1 MLFPTTTATFAGLFG
16 LIYVGLTAWIM
27 ISRTAF
33 DTLQGDGGNRTL
45 EKRVRVHGNF
55 QEYVPLGL
63 ILIGLLEGG
72 GGRHGLVLTLL
83 LLLLIGRVL
92 HPFGLFAAPGSA
104 PMFACRGGGMLLTLL
119 AIAIAAIALLA
130 DFA

>member
-16 LIYVGLTAWIM
+16 LIYVGLTAWVM
-27 ISRTAF
+27 ISRTTF
-33 DTLQGDGGNRTL
+33 NTLEGNGGHQTL
-45 EKRVRVHGNF
+45 EKRVRSQGNF
-55 QEYVPLGL
+55 QEFVPLGL

-72 GGRHGLVLTLL
+72 GGRHGLVMTLL
-83 LLLLIGRVL
+83 VLLLIGRVL

-104 PMFACRGGGMLLTLL
+104 PMFACRGGGMLLTLV

-130 DFA
+130 DFG

>member
-16 LIYVGLTAWIM
+16 LIYVGLTAWVM
-27 ISRTAF
+27 ISRTTF
-33 DTLQGDGGNRTL
+33 NTL
-45 EKRVRVHGNF
+45 EGDSGNPVLQKRVRSQGNF
-55 QEYVPLGL
+55 GEYVPIGL
-63 ILIGLLEGG
+63 VLIALLEGG
-72 GGRHGLVLTLL
+72 GGGHGLVMTVLL
-83 LLLLIGRVL
+83 MLLIGRVL

-119 AIAIAAIALLA
+119 SLLITSLALLI